1 MIGRSFVRYLGTRED
16 SGELLNRYIEASKAE
31 LCGERSVL
39 GRMKELL
46 AYWKDLPRWKRRWP
60 ILKLARS
67 LDELRAII

>member
-16 SGELLNRYIEASKAE
+16 SGELLARYIEASKFE